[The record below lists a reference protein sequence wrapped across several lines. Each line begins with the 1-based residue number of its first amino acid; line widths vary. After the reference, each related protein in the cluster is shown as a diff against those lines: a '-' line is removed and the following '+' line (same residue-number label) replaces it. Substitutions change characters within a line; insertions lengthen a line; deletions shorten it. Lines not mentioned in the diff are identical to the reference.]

1 MCFLAVFIVKCWLGL
16 LKAVQKSLGGG
27 AGVEI
32 GGLGEASAD
41 FQEVR

>member
-16 LKAVQKSLGGG
+16 TQSCAKKWGGG
-27 AGVEI
+27 GIEI
-32 GGLGEASAD
+32 GGLGEAPAG